1 MVQTDGRTGNAVF
14 EATTR
19 HVYCV
24 IVCTG
29 KNDAYVT
36 IKLGSEVYQTSVCE
50 RTTQPEW
57 LEQCDL
63 YDKTNSILHR
73 HRNHHGWI

>member
-1 MVQTDGRTGNAVF
+1 MMMQNRYLDSIHVGNLKRQAIV
-14 EATTR
+14 A
-19 HVYCV
+19 YCV
-24 IVCTG
+24 AVVCEG

-36 IKLGSEVYQTSVCE
+36 IKHGNELYQTSVCG

-63 YDKTNSILHR
+63 
-73 HRNHHGWI
+73 